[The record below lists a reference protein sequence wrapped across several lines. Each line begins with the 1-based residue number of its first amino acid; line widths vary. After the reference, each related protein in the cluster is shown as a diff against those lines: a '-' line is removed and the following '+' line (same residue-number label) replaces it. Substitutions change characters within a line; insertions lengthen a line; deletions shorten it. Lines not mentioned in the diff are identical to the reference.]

1 MADTLNISL
10 EAEQKGW
17 LNNRRELGGY
27 SSASDVVRA
36 LIRNEQERE
45 QAALLKEFRDME
57 SDGSNEP
64 EPAAEVLRLVKQVK
78 KARRA

>member
-10 EAEQKGW
+10 ESEQKGW

-36 LIRNEQERE
+36 LIRTEQERE
-45 QAALLKEFRDME
+45 HAALLSEFREME

-64 EPAAEVLRLVKQVK
+64 EPEAAVLNRVKLVK
-78 KARRA
+78 KARRG

>member
-36 LIRNEQERE
+36 LIRTEQERE
-45 QAALLKEFRDME
+45 QAALLKEFRAME
-57 SDGSNEP
+57 NDGSNDA
-64 EPAAEVLRLVKQVK
+64 EPAPAVLKLVQQVK
-78 KARRA
+78 KARRG

>member
-10 EAEQKGW
+10 ESEQKSW

-36 LIRNEQERE
+36 LIRTEQERE
-45 QAALLKEFRDME
+45 QAAILKEFRDME

-64 EPAAEVLRLVKQVK
+64 EPEAAVLKRVKFVK
-78 KARRA
+78 KARRG